1 MSDTQPLHSLM
12 TDLCRGLLGR
22 CPCCGEGRMFRAFLK
37 VSDRCDICGE
47 ELFHHRADDFPAY
60 IVILILGHLLVPAA
74 LFVEARFAPPYW
86 VHLALWLPITL
97 GLTVGLLQ
105 PVKGVIVA
113 LQWRMGMHRIRTYET
128 MRRSRA
134 GCRGRVTVAHCR

>member
-1 MSDTQPLHSLM
+1 
-12 TDLCRGLLGR
+12 
-22 CPCCGEGRMFRAFLK
+22 MFRAFLK
-37 VSDRCDICGE
+37 VRDRCDVCGE

-60 IVILILGHLLVPAA
+60 IVILILGHLLVPAV

-86 VHLALWLPITL
+86 VHLVLWLPITL

-113 LQWRMGMHRIRTYET
+113 LQWRIGMHGFEHAKRCSART
-128 MRRSRA
+128 
-134 GCRGRVTVAHCR
+134 RGAEAA